1 MEMCITSQFVF
12 PPSTLA
18 ATRRDNY
25 YMIIAVTVL
34 LGVSRG
40 NRGKG
45 GGGGGESAILVFRK
59 SFEKLGVLFLCIG
72 VVPSHKMVINF
83 SWIYWKLYYTD

>member
-25 YMIIAVTVL
+25 YMIIAVTPL

-40 NRGKG
+40 NRGK

-59 SFEKLGVLFLCIG
+59 SFEKLGVHFLCIG

-83 SWIYWKLYYTD
+83 PWIYWKLYYTD